1 MRIALLLVL
10 GGGVLGYLGIQEYM
24 VSSGAAAEPVAAELV
39 KLEGGEAPANNHLR
53 VGRHLALYSECVF
66 SYRKKRGD
74 DGPPAETTSVS
85 YCFYP
90 ILSPGHPFLIELKRL
105 TEKFPKDV
113 PPDVPIPSADSFAVL
128 VKTHRFKTLG
138 EIPKTPRPEESVQ
151 GLIINQIS
159 SLGKD
164 EQQLLKER
172 CPKADL
178 SKVLILQD
186 GRSPAP
192 LWKWAGMIGGG
203 GLLILVGIGMFFVG
217 RKK

>member
-1 MRIALLLVL
+1 MRFALLFVL
-10 GGGVLGYLGIQEYM
+10 GGGVLGWLGIQEYM
-24 VSSGAAAEPVAAELV
+24 VSSGASAEPAAAELV
-39 KLEGGEAPANNHLR
+39 KLEGGEDPANNHLR
-53 VGRHLALYSECVF
+53 VGRHLGLYSESVF

-74 DGPPAETTSVS
+74 DGPPSDATSVS

-90 ILSPGHPFLIELKRL
+90 ILSPGHPFLIELKNL
-105 TEKFPKDV
+105 TEKFPKGIPLDV
-113 PPDVPIPSADSFAVL
+113 PVPSADSFAVL
-128 VKTHRFKTLG
+128 VKTHRFKTIG
-138 EIPKTPRPEESVQ
+138 DIPKMPLPEESVQ

-172 CPKADL
+172 FPRADF

-192 LWKWAGMIGGG
+192 LWKWGGMIGGG